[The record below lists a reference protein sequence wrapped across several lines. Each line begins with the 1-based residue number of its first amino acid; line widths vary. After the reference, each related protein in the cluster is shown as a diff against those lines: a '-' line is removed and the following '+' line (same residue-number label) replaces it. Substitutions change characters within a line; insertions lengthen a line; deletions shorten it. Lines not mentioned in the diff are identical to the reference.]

1 MTAKTKQKP
10 RTKASP
16 LGSSFDAFLDEQGIY
31 EQATLAATKRVLAE
45 QICQAMAEQDLTK
58 TEMAQRMHTSR
69 SALER
74 LIDPEN
80 QNVTLKTLDKAAKA
94 IGRRLAVALV

>member
-1 MTAKTKQKP
+1 MTESKKN
-10 RTKASP
+10 SP
-16 LGSSFDAFLDEQGIY
+16 LGSSFDAFLHQQELY
-31 EQATLAATKRVLAE
+31 EKATLAATKRVLAE
-45 QICQAMAEQDLTK
+45 QIRREMEQQHLTK

-74 LIDPEN
+74 LIDPTNE
-80 QNVTLKTLDKAAKA
+80 NVTLQTLDKAARA